1 VDLGTRYSVDRIKQ
15 DATTI
20 VLEEGDIMY
29 HPAGIWHSVLSVT
42 DSVSINFSLR
52 QLRMAD
58 LVTNALRMHM
68 LRNESLRRGVRHSAE
83 SLHEQL
89 ANAIKETGSLLASI
103 KPDRVLVP
111 SLTIPR
117 AVYVDLDT
125 DQQAKTIALR
135 VGDTLQVSQLY
146 LLSSVNRMPQNGMSK
161 GDRLMKYVVNGL
173 FGNEDFESISR
184 VTLVTK
190 NLKTSKILDG
200 VTSVQASKVNKS
212 LVVTSKTL
220 KVYR

>member
-1 VDLGTRYSVDRIKQ
+1 MDLGTRYSVDRIKQ

-68 LRNESLRRGVRHSAE
+68 LRNESLRRGVRHSAK

-89 ANAIKETGSLLASI
+89 ANAIKETGSLLANI

-135 VGDTLQVSQLY
+135 VGDILQVSQLY

-190 NLKTSKILDG
+190 SLKTSKILDG

-212 LVVTSKTL
+212 LVATCKTL